1 MPAKNSEKNKMKTRS
16 LVRLEP
22 NGPTLD
28 NIIPIKEHS
37 NTNINDILETVFHE
51 PIFNE
56 TSKFPKMKQK
66 FQDGK
71 ITTDEYNTELNNI
84 S

>member
-1 MPAKNSEKNKMKTRS
+1 MKTRS
-16 LVRLEP
+16 LERLES
-22 NGPTLD
+22 NGTTLD
-28 NIIPIKEHS
+28 NSIPIKEQS
-37 NTNINDILETVFHE
+37 KTNINDILETVFHE